1 VLPCDGVITSA
12 YGKRDNPLSAGDERH
27 KGIDIAVPMGTEVC
41 AVSDGVVTETG
52 NSDSWGKYMRYKTE
66 DGHIVIF
73 AHLSEVLVSEND
85 NIKKGDEVALSGNSG
100 MSTGPHLHFGV
111 YENGGDIDPMT
122 LIENKVK

>member
-1 VLPCDGVITSA
+1 
-12 YGKRDNPLSAGDERH
+12 
-27 KGIDIAVPMGTEVC
+27 MGTEVC

-85 NIKKGDEVALSGNSG
+85 SIKKGDEVALSGNSG